1 MSQLFAS
8 GGQAMAFI
16 TLASSEDG
24 SVHRPSGSSW
34 RGAALPLSPGPFRE
48 THLDLT

>member
-8 GGQAMAFI
+8 GGQTMAFI
-16 TLASSEDG
+16 TLAPSEDG

-34 RGAALPLSPGPFRE
+34 HGAALPLPSGPFRE
-48 THLDLT
+48 TQLDLT